1 MRILLI
7 AILTSLSFTAFGQWY
22 DSIQASDVTGADTAI
37 QFSFY
42 SKDPVSLQFEWTNL
56 DTTNATLLVGMANM
70 EGIYVNADTSKYPLT
85 LTDTIAVN
93 VEQSAFN
100 GDTAYTHILYRDNW
114 PAKDVVIKLDFNDV
128 STGAVKWRI
137 RK

>member
-1 MRILLI
+1 MGQMRILLI

-93 VEQSAFN
+93 VEQSA
-100 GDTAYTHILYRDNW
+100 
-114 PAKDVVIKLDFNDV
+114 
-128 STGAVKWRI
+128 
-137 RK
+137 